1 MGAGQLGLH
10 LNTIIVR
17 RLQGLLWG
25 SGEASD
31 AGFHSGVLMES
42 RPAPGCRPPVPKR
55 RGMGRY
61 RDVDLMNGTEFE
73 RWQSGGGVGGRAR
86 RKKRG
91 LICLLVFSACKTPA
105 SSIFLNPSDVKG
117 CFK

>member
-1 MGAGQLGLH
+1 
-10 LNTIIVR
+10 
-17 RLQGLLWG
+17 
-25 SGEASD
+25 
-31 AGFHSGVLMES
+31 
-42 RPAPGCRPPVPKR
+42 
-55 RGMGRY
+55 MGRN
-61 RDVDLMNGTEFE
+61 RGVDLMNGTGFE
-73 RWQSGGGVGGRAR
+73 RWQSGGGEEVVGGRAR